1 MLQPVQLTWMFE
13 RCGLCDQKEEV
24 KTGQATQSYEE
35 LGSLASTP
43 DFMVLQLILVSV
55 VEKTQNYFQLH

>member
-1 MLQPVQLTWMFE
+1 MFE
-13 RCGLCDQKEEV
+13 RCGLCDQKVEA
-24 KTGQATQSYEE
+24 KIGQATQSYAE

-43 DFMVLQLILVSV
+43 DFVILQLILVSV